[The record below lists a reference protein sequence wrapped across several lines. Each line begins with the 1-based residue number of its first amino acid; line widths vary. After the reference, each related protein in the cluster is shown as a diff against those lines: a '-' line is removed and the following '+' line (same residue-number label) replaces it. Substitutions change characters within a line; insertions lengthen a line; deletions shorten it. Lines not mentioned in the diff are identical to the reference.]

1 MRLFKTS
8 VVCIVY
14 SICHKLR
21 EGYKIWDPRPAT
33 PKELHSSRP
42 GHRLLRAGLK
52 NQDLRKA
59 FLARWRVTYTVSS
72 YHDCISLQQKEAN
85 S

>member
-42 GHRLLRAGLK
+42 
-52 NQDLRKA
+52 DLRKA